1 MCHTWPR
8 TLLVLVTMLP
18 SFRISWLITGLIS
31 RLTRGVPLEKQES
44 ISFQSFPRVC
54 CRVCIAQSL
63 GFCVGVRIIIP
74 FHFDTVLFSLC
85 QFTCFAD
92 HLRVFKR
99 LCSGACA
106 DNSLVFS
113 VGLCRPLF
121 ALLFFDLWP
130 LHCLPSIN
138 GFYVFGIFRLFLFP
152 LCGKWSYRS
161 QFDLSSLAVGI

>member
-31 RLTRGVPLEKQES
+31 RLTRRVPLEKQES

-63 GFCVGVRIIIP
+63 VFCVGVPIIIP
-74 FHFDTVLFSLC
+74 F
-85 QFTCFAD
+85 
-92 HLRVFKR
+92 RVFKR

-106 DNSLVFS
+106 DCSLVFS

-130 LHCLPSIN
+130 LHCLPSIS

-152 LCGKWSYRS
+152 LCENGVIVRNLIYRS
-161 QFDLSSLAVGI
+161 WQ